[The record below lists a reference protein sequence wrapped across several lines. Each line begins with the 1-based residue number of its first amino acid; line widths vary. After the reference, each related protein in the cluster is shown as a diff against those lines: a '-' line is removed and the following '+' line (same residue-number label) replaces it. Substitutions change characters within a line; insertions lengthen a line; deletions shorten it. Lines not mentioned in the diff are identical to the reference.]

1 MSLAT
6 EKKSGVVAQFRRA
19 ANDTGSPE
27 VQIAM
32 LTHRINE
39 LAGHFNTH
47 AKDHASRRGLLMLVS
62 RRRRLLDYLRRHNQE
77 SYLNIIGRLSLR
89 KYPPLPDLADCG
101 ILWGSPLG
109 GREAASRD
117 DVGQSQTTN

>member
-1 MSLAT
+1 MSITKERKT
-6 EKKSGVVAQFRRA
+6 EIINEYRRKDG
-19 ANDTGSPE
+19 DTGSPE

-39 LAGHFNTH
+39 LTGHLTTH

-62 RRRRLLDYLRRHNQE
+62 RRRRLLDYLRHHNQE

-89 KYPPLPDLADCG
+89 K
-101 ILWGSPLG
+101 
-109 GREAASRD
+109 
-117 DVGQSQTTN
+117 

>member
-1 MSLAT
+1 MAVSNTQKAQLVR
-6 EKKSGVVAQFRRA
+6 EYQRVAG
-19 ANDTGSPE
+19 DTGSPE

-89 KYPPLPDLADCG
+89 K
-101 ILWGSPLG
+101 
-109 GREAASRD
+109 
-117 DVGQSQTTN
+117 

>member
-1 MSLAT
+1 MSLSPERKSALIKENAT
-6 EKKSGVVAQFRRA
+6 K

-39 LAGHFNTH
+39 LAGHFSTH

-89 KYPPLPDLADCG
+89 K
-101 ILWGSPLG
+101 
-109 GREAASRD
+109 
-117 DVGQSQTTN
+117 

>member
-1 MSLAT
+1 MSIT
-6 EKKSGVVAQFRRA
+6 KERKSEIIQEFRRTET
-19 ANDTGSPE
+19 DTGSPE

-39 LAGHFNTH
+39 LAGHFSTH

-89 KYPPLPDLADCG
+89 K
-101 ILWGSPLG
+101 
-109 GREAASRD
+109 
-117 DVGQSQTTN
+117 

>member
-1 MSLAT
+1 MAVLSERKTA
-6 EKKSGVVAQFRRA
+6 VVQQYRTHET
-19 ANDTGSPE
+19 DTGSPE

-39 LAGHFNTH
+39 LAGHFSTH

-89 KYPPLPDLADCG
+89 K
-101 ILWGSPLG
+101 
-109 GREAASRD
+109 
-117 DVGQSQTTN
+117 